1 MLNRKDSAGAWRAHA
16 EVAGMHKMGF
26 WPVDAAFALVLA
38 VAMFAIFSAIL
49 YAAGSS
55 AARGADDASGELLS
69 ARFST
74 YALQRLEAGE
84 EIDLQALLAG
94 VGRSYASLRAGDGF
108 SEAGVKGGSV
118 YCTARLALVSGNITK
133 VEACVG

>member
-1 MLNRKDSAGAWRAHA
+1 MQMQKIRGSGWRGLVNGAVHRK
-16 EVAGMHKMGF
+16 GF
-26 WPVDAAFALVLA
+26 WSIDAAFALVLA

-49 YAAGSS
+49 HAAGSS
-55 AARGADDASGELLS
+55 VARGAGEASGELLS

-84 EIDLQALLAG
+84 EIDLQALL
-94 VGRSYASLRAGDGF
+94 VRVERNYASLRAGAGF
-108 SEAGVKGGSV
+108 SEAGVKNGSV
-118 YCTARLALVSGNITK
+118 YCTARLALISGNITK